1 MKNYNMILT
10 EKKQKN
16 WHYHLEKLM
25 NMNILQKKKYCQA
38 KLTYSPLGKA
48 FRKQK
53 KIEEQGKKK
62 HMLLQNKTKDWS
74 L

>member
-1 MKNYNMILT
+1 
-10 EKKQKN
+10 
-16 WHYHLEKLM
+16 
-25 NMNILQKKKYCQA
+25 MNILQKKKYCQA

>member
-1 MKNYNMILT
+1 
-10 EKKQKN
+10 
-16 WHYHLEKLM
+16 
-25 NMNILQKKKYCQA
+25 MNILQKKKYCQA

-74 L
+74 KDDDKVISKEILDNLDKEKFD